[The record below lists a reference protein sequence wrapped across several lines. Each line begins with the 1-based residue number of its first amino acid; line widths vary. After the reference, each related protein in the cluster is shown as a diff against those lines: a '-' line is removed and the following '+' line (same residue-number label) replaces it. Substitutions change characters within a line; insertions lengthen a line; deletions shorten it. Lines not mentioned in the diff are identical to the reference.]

1 MKISYP
7 SSSSD
12 HDRQGFTR
20 VELSVVLAVL
30 ALLVGI
36 RLFASPAQRNQSKI
50 AQCASN
56 LRQLGLSM
64 LLYGGDNAEKL
75 PAQIGQ
81 GNWLWDLDWN
91 VGETLERYGTPPERM
106 FCPGTAP
113 RFTPANNEELYE
125 YYAPGHI
132 HVIGYAPTLPG
143 SPTLLS
149 TNVNSTITPQPL
161 KPPAF
166 GTAYTVAPQ
175 PASQRVL
182 AADATI
188 RQPTISPPPSYV
200 LIQGAYRLPHI
211 CPHLDGFI
219 PAGGNV
225 VMLDG
230 HVQWRNFSQMQLR
243 TTTSAQTYFYW

>member
-1 MKISYP
+1 MKASNHRSP
-7 SSSSD
+7 SPR
-12 HDRQGFTR
+12 DRQGFTR

-30 ALLVGI
+30 ALLVGV
-36 RLFASPAQRNQSKI
+36 RLFAVTSQKNQTKI
-50 AQCASN
+50 TQCASN

-64 LLYGGDNAEKL
+64 LLYGSDNAEKL
-75 PAQIGQ
+75 PAQTGQ

-106 FCPGTAP
+106 FCPGTSP
-113 RFTPANNEELYE
+113 RFTATNDEELYE
-125 YYAPGHI
+125 YYLPGRI

-143 SPTLLS
+143 SPTLANS
-149 TNVNSTITPQPL
+149 NVNFTLTPQPV
-161 KPPAF
+161 KPQTF
-166 GTAYTVAPQ
+166 GAGYTIPPQ

-188 RQPTISPPPSYV
+188 THPGTPPNYV
-200 LIQGAYRLPHI
+200 QIAGGYRVFHI

-225 VMLDG
+225 IMLDG

-243 TTTSAQTYFYW
+243 TTSSAQTLFYW